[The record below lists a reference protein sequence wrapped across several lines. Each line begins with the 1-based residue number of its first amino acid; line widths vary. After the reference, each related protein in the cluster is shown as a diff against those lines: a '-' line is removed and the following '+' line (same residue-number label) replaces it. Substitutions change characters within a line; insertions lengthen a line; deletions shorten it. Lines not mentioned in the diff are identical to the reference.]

1 MAGSMYFLL
10 ASVLAVIGIT
20 VLLAGVKSDGQYHE
34 PIINTDRW
42 IDSWTF
48 TMKKTIRRMLRFV
61 VVHLVG
67 WYRFVVHDI
76 TIHKTMKQK
85 VRELLY
91 EHHREERE
99 LRVRTRLFNKDN

>member
-1 MAGSMYFLL
+1 MYFLI
-10 ASVLAVIGIT
+10 ASVCAFIGMII
-20 VLLAGVKSDGQYHE
+20 LLYRVKPHTGYHQ

-42 IDSWTF
+42 IESWEF
-48 TMKKTIRRMLRFV
+48 ALQRFLRKLLRFI

-76 TIHKTMKQK
+76 TIHKTIKRK

-91 EHHREERE
+91 EHHREQ
-99 LRVRTRLFNKDN
+99 RLKTTMKIKRDILEQ